1 MQARWREYMRPTST
15 SPLADTLVLAGAA
28 IAVTVCHVWWVKEV
42 SKQVVRPATLLTH
55 HSTVLNLKSSP
66 SLTPGRRAQVRARLG
81 AALADTVTQADA
93 AAWAAFDVA
102 ALLRVAAR
110 LVGDN
115 TPEAREAGRR
125 LVGAAHDAF
134 RTGRLGAAGAAA
146 AGGAP
151 GDGSDVRRARDGAQA
166 RARALAAP
174 WPRARARAPLVSAGL
189 RSWVPGRRRAPPSRA
204 RRTAQRTGRRAPTR
218 RRAPARQPR
227 ARPTRTAHGR
237 AFAARGWTPRPWRPC
252 CAPAAAQSRDL
263 WRRARPAHQVRPRV
277 HRCAG
282 ASNGW
287 ESHVEDAGGER
298 GCIQVTFVCSQAWVC
313 FRTCRHARVSAV
325 CHAALGCRRRYN
337 GRMQRERHTSSR
349 LA

>member
-151 GDGSDVRRARDGAQA
+151 GDGGDARRARDGAQA

-174 WPRARARAPLVSAGL
+174 WPRARARSLLVSAGV
-189 RSWVPGRRRAPPSRA
+189 RSWVPGAAGRRRRGQGESRRGRA
-204 RRTAQRTGRRAPTR
+204 GGRRCGGGR
-218 RRAPARQPR
+218 RRGSQGR
-227 ARPTRTAHGR
+227 ARPGLRMAGLLQLAAGPRGRGGR
-237 AFAARGWTPRPWRPC
+237 AARQLQRKAVTCGAGRGQRIKCVPC
-252 CAPAAAQSRDL
+252 
-263 WRRARPAHQVRPRV
+263 
-277 HRCAG
+277 
-282 ASNGW
+282 
-287 ESHVEDAGGER
+287 
-298 GCIQVTFVCSQAWVC
+298 
-313 FRTCRHARVSAV
+313 ARVWGV
-325 CHAALGCRRRYN
+325 
-337 GRMQRERHTSSR
+337 
-349 LA
+349 

>member
-15 SPLADTLVLAGAA
+15 SPLADTLVLAGA
-28 IAVTVCHVWWVKEV
+28 I
-42 SKQVVRPATLLTH
+42 
-55 HSTVLNLKSSP
+55 LNLKSSP

-174 WPRARARAPLVSAGL
+174 WPRARARARCLSVLACEAGC
-189 RSWVPGRRRAPPSRA
+189 RAPQGAAVEGKENRA
-204 RRTAQRTGRRAPTR
+204 EDGQAGAD
-218 RRAPARQPR
+218 
-227 ARPTRTAHGR
+227 
-237 AFAARGWTPRPWRPC
+237 
-252 CAPAAAQSRDL
+252 AAAG
-263 WRRARPAHQVRPRV
+263 
-277 HRCAG
+277 AG
-282 ASNGW
+282 AAAKGAP
-287 ESHVEDAGGER
+287 DPD
-298 GCIQVTFVCSQAWVC
+298 CAWQGFC
-313 FRTCRHARVSAV
+313 
-325 CHAALGCRRRYN
+325 
-337 GRMQRERHTSSR
+337 SSR
-349 LA
+349 LDPAAVAAVLRASCSAKP